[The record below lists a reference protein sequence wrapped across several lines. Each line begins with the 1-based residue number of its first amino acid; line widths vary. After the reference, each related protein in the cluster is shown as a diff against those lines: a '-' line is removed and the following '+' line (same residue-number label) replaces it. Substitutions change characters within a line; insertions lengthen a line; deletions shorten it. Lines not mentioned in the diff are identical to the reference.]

1 MMSGVRP
8 TTGEEVGNGTTSV
21 GGASS
26 EVTRHPCRTEVVLC
40 LLGLSRE
47 NPMAKTTA
55 GERQTSNKAGVRS
68 LAKKMGNTRRGFESQ
83 PASHKKA
90 GAFAQES
97 RPTAGRAKPGTS
109 ATREGKAAALRRVKM
124 P

>member
-1 MMSGVRP
+1 
-8 TTGEEVGNGTTSV
+8 
-21 GGASS
+21 
-26 EVTRHPCRTEVVLC
+26 
-40 LLGLSRE
+40 
-47 NPMAKTTA
+47 MAKTTA
-55 GERQTSNKAGVRS
+55 SGRQTSTKSGVRS
-68 LAKKMGNTRRGFESQ
+68 LGKKMDSTRYGFESQ

-109 ATREGKAAALRRVKM
+109 ATREGKAAALGRVKM

>member
-1 MMSGVRP
+1 
-8 TTGEEVGNGTTSV
+8 
-21 GGASS
+21 
-26 EVTRHPCRTEVVLC
+26 
-40 LLGLSRE
+40 
-47 NPMAKTTA
+47 MAKTTTTA
-55 GERQTSNKAGVRS
+55 GRQSSNKSGVKS
-68 LAKKMGNTRRGFESQ
+68 LGKKMDSTRYGFQSQ
-83 PASHKKA
+83 PASHQKP

>member
-1 MMSGVRP
+1 VSGVRP
-8 TTGEEVGNGTTSV
+8 KRAARWAKATTSA
-21 GGASS
+21 GAASS
-26 EVTRHPCRTEVVLC
+26 EVTGIRVERKWYSACSGFPGRIQ
-40 LLGLSRE
+40 
-47 NPMAKTTA
+47 MAKTTA
-55 GERQTSNKAGVRS
+55 GGRQTSNKAGVRS
-68 LAKKMGNTRRGFESQ
+68 LAKKMGNSRHGFESQ